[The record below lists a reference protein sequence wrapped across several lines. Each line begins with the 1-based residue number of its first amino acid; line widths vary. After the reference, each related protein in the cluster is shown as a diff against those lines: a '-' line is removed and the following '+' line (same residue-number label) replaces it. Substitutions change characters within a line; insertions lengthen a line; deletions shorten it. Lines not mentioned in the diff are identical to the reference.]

1 MITNLK
7 FGKNEETFALLGKY
21 IPSYDKDRAMSGIG
35 IKLRCKED
43 CEAYAAELRIAIPKA
58 QRDYSNLQ
66 NLRRNTTTPIPP
78 RTKTA
83 CPLLISYTTR

>member
-35 IKLRCKED
+35 QVEM
-43 CEAYAAELRIAIPKA
+43 
-58 QRDYSNLQ
+58 QRRL
-66 NLRRNTTTPIPP
+66 
-78 RTKTA
+78 
-83 CPLLISYTTR
+83 